1 MITDNKCILLS
12 NKIKTIQTFGLTCG
26 TSRYK
31 TPTGIANELLV
42 IGPYILH
49 LYAPNS
55 QTRLLYRKSDFCRF
69 MHLGIMYFNTIYKEN
84 YANMSILDISN
95 MN

>member
-69 MHLGIMYFNTIYKEN
+69 MHLGSCMPIQYKKGLMRKLFEC
-84 YANMSILDISN
+84 YIRYI
-95 MN
+95 